1 MNCPNCG
8 AENMRTTETFK
19 APEETVRTKQCQ
31 VCKWRYTSRE
41 TISEDIVIPA
51 SVRDMKSKRKP
62 VPLFLQRK
70 SEPSSPYQTSATSEG
85 QAETTIDG
93 ARSRQS
99 TE

>member
-1 MNCPNCG
+1 MNCPNCN

-19 APEETVRTKQCQ
+19 TPEETVRTKQCQ

-62 VPLFLQRK
+62 VPLFLKRQ
-70 SEPSSPYQTSATSEG
+70 SEQSSPYQTSSRSEG
-85 QAETTIDG
+85 QAGTTIDG
-93 ARSRQS
+93 DRSR
-99 TE
+99 

>member
-19 APEETVRTKQCQ
+19 MPCETVRTKQCQ
-31 VCKWRYTSRE
+31 VCKWKYTSRE
-41 TISEDIVIPA
+41 TISDDIVIPA
-51 SVRDMKSKRKP
+51 AVRNLKSKRKP
-62 VPLFLQRK
+62 VLPFLQRK
-70 SEPSSPYQTSATSEG
+70 SEQSSLYQTSSRSEG

-93 ARSRQS
+93 AHSRQS

>member
-1 MNCPNCG
+1 MNCPNCN

-19 APEETVRTKQCQ
+19 TPEETVRTKQCQ

-62 VPLFLQRK
+62 VPLFLQQQ
-70 SEPSSPYQTSATSEG
+70 SEPSSLYQTSPRSEG

-93 ARSRQS
+93 DHSR
-99 TE
+99 

>member
-19 APEETVRTKQCQ
+19 TPEETVRTKQCQ
-31 VCKWRYTSRE
+31 VCKWKYTSRE

-51 SVRDMKSKRKP
+51 AVRNMKSKRKP
-62 VPLFLQRK
+62 VPLFLQRQ
-70 SEPSSPYQTSATSEG
+70 SEQSSPYQTSSRSEG

-93 ARSRQS
+93 ARSR
-99 TE
+99 